1 VSKLASIEYSGL
13 KIEVDENG
21 YLVRF
26 EDWTEKIAC
35 VLAEREGLLSQCP
48 LTEERMAILR
58 FLREY
63 YKKFNSFPMV
73 LAVCKNVHQPKN
85 CLNEQFLDPI
95 QAWKI
100 AGLPKPTTEVL
111 AYIQHQH

>member
-1 VSKLASIEYSGL
+1 MAFLEHAGIRV
-13 KIEVDENG
+13 EVDEEG

-26 EDWTEKIAC
+26 EDWNEKIAC
-35 VLAEREGLLSQCP
+35 ALADKEGIGNTCP

-58 FLREY
+58 FMRDY

-73 LAVCKNVHQPKN
+73 PAVCKNVHQSKN

-111 AYIQHQH
+111 AYIQHQ